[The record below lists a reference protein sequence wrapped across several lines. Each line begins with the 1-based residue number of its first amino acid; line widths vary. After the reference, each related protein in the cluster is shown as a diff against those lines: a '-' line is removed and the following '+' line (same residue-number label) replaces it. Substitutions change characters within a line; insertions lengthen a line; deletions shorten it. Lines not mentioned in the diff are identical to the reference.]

1 MKRVFIIALVVLLA
15 LGFLFQFIFTWH
27 RSDDK
32 TMEATIE
39 KGELVWI
46 NKAAVG
52 AWFLGMKMPALSSIE
67 PNDIVYYAYPEDFDS
82 PMYEKQRMISRVAG
96 CPGDRIF
103 IRGKILHVNGEDM
116 GFPEKSKLGYR
127 AMFNEDV
134 DVQELLNHYDL
145 DQAESVIDS
154 LGIYEV
160 PLTEDMSDSL
170 QKDPNVNYVRLIKQV
185 RGGANRV
192 FPKSPYRSWSE
203 DDFGPLEIP
212 KAGDIIELNYRNYD
226 IYRNIIVQFEGHDVI
241 KHKGEIHI
249 DGKKSNSY
257 TIKKNYYFL
266 LDDNR
271 DRYFDSREF
280 GFVPEEYI
288 LGKVIGAE

>member
-27 RSDDK
+27 RTDDK

-39 KGELVWI
+39 KGELVWV

-52 AWFLGMKMPALSSIE
+52 AWFLGMKMPGLSSIE
-67 PNDIVYYAYPEDFDS
+67 HNDVVYYAYPEDFDS

-103 IRGKILHVNGEDM
+103 IQGKILHVNGEDM

-127 AMFNEDV
+127 AMFNDDI
-134 DVQELLNHYDL
+134 DVQKLMDRYDL

-160 PLTEDMSDSL
+160 PLTEDM
-170 QKDPNVNYVRLIKQV
+170 
-185 RGGANRV
+185 
-192 FPKSPYRSWSE
+192 
-203 DDFGPLEIP
+203 
-212 KAGDIIELNYRNYD
+212 
-226 IYRNIIVQFEGHDVI
+226 
-241 KHKGEIHI
+241 
-249 DGKKSNSY
+249 
-257 TIKKNYYFL
+257 
-266 LDDNR
+266 R
-271 DRYFDSREF
+271 D
-280 GFVPEEYI
+280 
-288 LGKVIGAE
+288 